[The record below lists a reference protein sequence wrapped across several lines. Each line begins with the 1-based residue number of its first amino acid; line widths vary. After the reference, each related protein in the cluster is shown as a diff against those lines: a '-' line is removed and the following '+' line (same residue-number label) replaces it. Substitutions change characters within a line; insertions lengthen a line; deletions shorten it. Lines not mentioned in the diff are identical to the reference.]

1 MYHKLKCR
9 NIRIISVGVKMSQ
22 KLLTIAIPTYNR
34 SKDLSICLEHIVKQF
49 KQYQTDVNLIISD
62 NASLDNTPD
71 IVTPYLDQNLPI
83 KYIRNKSNIGPDLNF
98 LQCFNLAQSKYVLI
112 FGDDDILLDGA
123 LSKIIL
129 LLKKGDYGIIQL
141 SCICL
146 EMII

>member
-22 KLLTIAIPTYNR
+22 KLLTIAIPTYNH

-98 LQCFNLAQSKYVLI
+98 LQCFNWRNQNMY
-112 FGDDDILLDGA
+112 
-123 LSKIIL
+123 
-129 LLKKGDYGIIQL
+129 
-141 SCICL
+141 
-146 EMII
+146 